1 MRRAARSVI
10 AALLLVVTAAES
22 LAAVAPGSPV
32 RVTTTAGGGVS
43 ADRFEGRLVSAADP
57 LTLVTSFSGDT
68 LRVGY
73 HEIAKLEVGTPAKA
87 KRSVAGTLVG
97 AVLIGGLTTLV
108 TFYNGLDENSALA
121 RSRHSTKLLVGIGAA
136 GVIVGGYVGGLMGSS
151 RVEGALDWREI
162 RKSELRASE

>member
-1 MRRAARSVI
+1 MQRAARRAI

-32 RVTTTAGGGVS
+32 RVTTTGGSGVS

-73 HEIAKLEVGTPAKA
+73 DEIAKLEVGTPAKA
-87 KRSVAGTLVG
+87 RRSLAGTLVG
-97 AVLIGGLTTLV
+97 AVLIGGITTLV
-108 TFYNGLDENSALA
+108 AFYHALDEYSIFS
-121 RSRHSTKLLVGIGAA
+121 RSRYGMEMFVGISAA
-136 GVIVGGYVGGLMGSS
+136 GVIAGGYVGGLVGSS
-151 RVEGALDWREI
+151 PPSGALEWREV
-162 RKSELRASE
+162 RKRELLGSD